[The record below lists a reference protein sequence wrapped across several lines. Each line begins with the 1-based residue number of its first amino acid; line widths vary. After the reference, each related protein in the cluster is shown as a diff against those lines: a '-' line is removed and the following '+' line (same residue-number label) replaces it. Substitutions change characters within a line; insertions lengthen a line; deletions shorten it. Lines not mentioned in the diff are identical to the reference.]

1 MGMPCKL
8 ASTPHAPADR
18 CLAPRSA
25 ALAQAARF
33 VAARLLAAVVAFAI
47 PGPLAAQVPAM
58 SAIEEAMTGSPSI
71 VAANPPRSELQRALA
86 AKNYERAER
95 LLADAIARQPAS
107 RELLMQ
113 IAGVFMLDRKPL
125 NAAIALKKAEALGPL
140 DNQSRLQL
148 ALAYIAMQRR
158 DWARPELQK
167 LALAEPANVVH
178 TYWLARL
185 DYDEGQYAS
194 AIARLKDVVARAP
207 EFARAHDNLGLCYEA
222 LHEPDAAI
230 PHYRE
235 AVRLNR
241 EAHANPSGWPALNL
255 AILLRSRGE
264 LDEAERLVREAL
276 TYDRRLAP
284 AHYQLGAV
292 LEERGRL
299 DDAVKALRQAAE
311 ADSSYP
317 APYYA
322 LSRIYRQQGR
332 TADAEAAMKTFR
344 TLKETSRERGR

>member
-1 MGMPCKL
+1 
-8 ASTPHAPADR
+8 
-18 CLAPRSA
+18 
-25 ALAQAARF
+25 
-33 VAARLLAAVVAFAI
+33 
-47 PGPLAAQVPAM
+47 M
-58 SAIEEAMTGSPSI
+58 SAIEEAMRASPSI
-71 VAANPPRSELQRALA
+71 APANPAGSELQRALA

-107 RELLMQ
+107 RELLLQ
-113 IAGVFMLDRKPL
+113 IAGVFMLDRRPL

-140 DNQSRLQL
+140 DTQSRLQL
-148 ALAYIAMQRR
+148 ALAYIAMKRR

-167 LALAEPANVVH
+167 LALAEPANVIH
-178 TYWLARL
+178 SYWLARL
-185 DYDEGQYAS
+185 DYDDGQYAS
-194 AIARLKDVVARAP
+194 AIARLKGVVAQAP

-241 EAHANPSGWPALNL
+241 EAESNRSGWPALNL

-264 LDEAERLVREAL
+264 LNEAERLIREAL

-292 LEERGRL
+292 LEGRGRL
-299 DDAVKALRQAAE
+299 DDAVEALRQAAE
-311 ADSSYP
+311 VDAGYP

-332 TADAEAAMKTFR
+332 TADAEAALKTFR
-344 TLKETSRERGR
+344 KLHDSRRESGR